1 MRPWLVIAAVS
12 AIWAAVAPNPV
23 PLVVLVLVALFVAQ
37 ASREAPET
45 RFLRRL
51 DRKVRWH
58 VRFRRLAGTI
68 RRR

>member
-1 MRPWLVIAAVS
+1 MRPWLVIAALS
-12 AIWAAVAPNPV
+12 AIGAAVAPNPA
-23 PLVVLVLVALFVAQ
+23 PLVVLGLVALFVAQ

-45 RFLRRL
+45 RAWRRL
-51 DRKVRWH
+51 DRKVRRH